1 MLTADLLA
9 TRRVKIDGKPRGRGG
24 GSMLRYRKDSVTR
37 VEGYEDKVDG
47 GDRGGEEA
55 ENPRSSGI
63 PLESLFAALDGQYF
77 GSIRHF

>member
-24 GSMLRYRKDSVTR
+24 GSTSRYRKDSVTR
-37 VEGYEDKVDG
+37 VEGYEDGVDG
-47 GDRGGEEA
+47 GDGDREV

-63 PLESLFAALDGQYF
+63 PLESLFAALEGQYF
-77 GSIRHF
+77 ESIRHF